1 MTRPTNIDTQ
11 FSKVEYRGP
20 QRSVFE
26 KVPFTHKMTFNMG
39 ELVPVMTYPEIY
51 PGDTFKSRISC
62 VVRTTAFVKPIMDN
76 LFMDIWAF
84 FVPHRLNWEHWAA
97 LMGENDDGAWTQTT
111 EYLTPQFTTPTGGVS
126 VNSLACHMGIRPKTA
141 GLTFSCWGIRSYVK
155 VYNRFFRDQN
165 FIAPLKEYTD
175 DTDRTCDNDVTELGG
190 KCAKVAKLHD
200 YFTSALPEPQK
211 GPVVTLPLGSTAP
224 VWGNGKALGLTD
236 SEQNFG
242 LITSAATPWNVAG
255 FTGAYN
261 TTVGTPTSGT
271 QIVSSK
277 SIGVVENATG
287 AESGL
292 YTDLSNAVAATI
304 NALRQSISLQQL
316 YEMDARGGTRR
327 PEIILNHFGVTTS
340 DAVLQYPI
348 YLGGKRVPIN
358 IEQVNQTSASTAD
371 SPLANEAAYSLTA
384 DVDDL
389 FSKSFEE
396 HGTLLILAAVR
407 QTHTYQQGV
416 PAIFKRRGRMTYF
429 WPVFAHISEQP
440 IKRYEIF
447 ATGKENEDNQTFGF
461 KEPWSELHYMPSFIS
476 GEFHSDAEQSLDV
489 WTLADYYDAAPV
501 ASQEFIEETDVYLK
515 RALAEQKYNQIR
527 ADFLVETTMVRPM
540 PVHCT
545 PGLMRI

>member
-1 MTRPTNIDTQ
+1 MN
-11 FSKVEYRGP
+11 
-20 QRSVFE
+20 
-26 KVPFTHKMTFNMG
+26 
-39 ELVPVMTYPEIY
+39 L
-51 PGDTFKSRISC
+51 
-62 VVRTTAFVKPIMDN
+62 PI
-76 LFMDIWAF
+76 
-84 FVPHRLNWEHWAA
+84 
-97 LMGENDDGAWTQTT
+97 GQ
-111 EYLTPQFTTPTGGVS
+111 
-126 VNSLACHMGIRPKTA
+126 
-141 GLTFSCWGIRSYVK
+141 
-155 VYNRFFRDQN
+155 
-165 FIAPLKEYTD
+165 
-175 DTDRTCDNDVTELGG
+175 
-190 KCAKVAKLHD
+190 
-200 YFTSALPEPQK
+200 
-211 GPVVTLPLGSTAP
+211 TAP
-224 VWGNGKALGLTD
+224 VVGNGTTLGLTNGTTNYGTGTVEELGINAITNYGAKIATKGAIGSGLTGEILGITTD
-236 SEQNFG
+236 PEKSG
-242 LITSAATPWNVAG
+242 LIA
-255 FTGAYN
+255 
-261 TTVGTPTSGT
+261 
-271 QIVSSK
+271 
-277 SIGVVENATG
+277 
-287 AESGL
+287 
-292 YTDLSNAVAATI
+292 DLSSAVASTI

-316 YEMDARGGTRR
+316 YELDARGGTRR

-358 IEQVNQTSASTAD
+358 IEQVNQTSASTTD

-447 ATGKENEDNQTFGF
+447 ATGVEAQDNQTFGF

-545 PGLMRI
+545 PGLLRI